1 MSLKPK
7 HLSVL
12 LSCLT
17 VIGGA
22 GLVVLLFTSGCGSD
36 EAKASSNVAAAPAQA
51 PAESGEDAP
60 RVIILGF
67 DAVEPSIVDAM
78 LTAGELPNLAK
89 LRDQGTYQR
98 LASSNPPQS
107 PTAWSSFATCL
118 RPGNHGI
125 YDFLRRNPSTYFPGL
140 GFGTTKHPELT
151 SDGAVAKPA
160 HYEGYRKGE
169 TLWAAANRQGA
180 RCKLLIVPYAYP
192 IEPLQNSSVLAGLE
206 VPDIRGT
213 QSTFFAFS
221 ERFTEQEDVPGGV
234 RLPLKFEGDSA
245 TVNVPGVRHPK
256 TRRFVEAPLKVTV
269 NRAAHTVAVDVQGQ
283 TANLAE
289 GVWSDWLEW
298 DFEVTPKFTI
308 KAISRI
314 HVLEAGD
321 TVRLYM
327 TCLQIHPRQ
336 PYLPISEP
344 GEYAAELAD
353 RYGLYRTVGWAY
365 DTKAL
370 QKDAMTEDLFLED
383 ARRRM
388 AWIETFMIDE
398 LELGRFDLLI
408 AGWTGTDRVSHMFW
422 RFRDPQHPLYTK
434 EGAEKYGRAVEETY
448 MKMDAIIGEA
458 MARLKPNDLL
468 MVMSDHGFHG
478 FRKGFSAN
486 TWLVRNGY
494 LTIKGQTD
502 RETAYTDTKYLQAY
516 DWSKTKA
523 YALGLGSIFLNLKG
537 RERDGTVTP
546 QEAPALLQ
554 ELKDKLLTV
563 VDPDTGA
570 KVLRNVY
577 LQSEVYTGAAEADAP
592 DIQLGYADGYQTAKP
607 SAAGAAPKDLLIP
620 NDDKWSGD
628 HAASDVDITPGVLF
642 ANKPTVKD
650 PAIIDLGVTALE
662 YLGLSVPEA
671 FEGRALL

>member
-1 MSLKPK
+1 MNSQRK

-12 LSCLT
+12 LSCL
-17 VIGGA
+17 VAIGGA
-22 GLVVLLFTSGCGSD
+22 GLVVLLFTGGCGSK
-36 EAKASSNVAAAPAQA
+36 EAKAPSSVA
-51 PAESGEDAP
+51 PAEKGEDAP

-125 YDFLRRNPSTYFPGL
+125 YDFLRRDPSTYFPGL
-140 GFGTTKHPELT
+140 GFGVTKHPELT
-151 SDGAVAKPA
+151 ADGAVAKPA

-169 TLWAAANRQGA
+169 TLWAAANRHGA

-192 IEPLQNSSVLAGLE
+192 IEPLKNSSVLAGLE
-206 VPDIRGT
+206 VPDLRGT

-221 ERFTEQEDVPGGV
+221 ERFTEQENVAGGV
-234 RLPLKFEGDSA
+234 RLPLEFEGDTA

-256 TRRFVEAPLKVTV
+256 TRRFVEAPLEVTV
-269 NRAAHTVAVDVQGQ
+269 NRPAHTVTVDVQGE
-283 TANLAE
+283 TANLAQ
-289 GVWSDWLEW
+289 GAWSDWLEW

-365 DTKAL
+365 DTKAM
-370 QKDAMTEDLFLED
+370 QKDEMTEDLFLED
-383 ARRRM
+383 VRQRM
-388 AWIETFMIDE
+388 TWNETLMIDE
-398 LELGRFDLLI
+398 LELGQFDLLI

-448 MKMDAIIGEA
+448 MKMDEIIGEA
-458 MARLKPNDLL
+458 MTRLKPNDLL
-468 MVMSDHGFHG
+468 MIMSDHGFHG

-494 LTIKGQTD
+494 RD
-502 RETAYTDTKYLQAY
+502 TAYTDKKYLQAY

-523 YALGLGSIFLNLKG
+523 YALGLGSIFLNLEG

-546 QEAPALLQ
+546 EEAPALLQ

-570 KVLRNVY
+570 KVLRNAY

-607 SAAGAAPKDLLIP
+607 SAAGAAPKDLIIV

-628 HAASDVDITPGVLF
+628 HAASDVDITSGVFF
-642 ANKPTVKD
+642 ANKPTAKD
-650 PAIIDLGVTALE
+650 AAIIDLGVTALE
-662 YLGLSVPEA
+662 YLGLPVPET